1 MELNMASK
9 KKKKTRAKTSTKST
23 AARPVLNS
31 KFANDFEKEILRGT
45 NRMYKWPKIPGGPP
59 VSDNDTYQGIGDTV
73 MVLGLA
79 AGGPVPSKTGAAF
92 RDQVI
97 DFVNTHPWPQGAGLP
112 APYRKPAMVGA
123 VRLSIISDIV
133 HRMLVAVNEG
143 GGGPGDPLPPH
154 RL

>member
-1 MELNMASK
+1 MASK
-9 KKKKTRAKTSTKST
+9 KKKKTRAKTSTKSQS
-23 AARPVLNS
+23 ARPVLNS

-45 NRMYKWPKIPGGPP
+45 NRMYKWPRSPGDPP
-59 VSDNDTYQGIGDTV
+59 VSESDTFQAIADTV

-79 AGGPVPSKTGAAF
+79 AGGPVPSKNGAAF

-97 DFVNTHPWPQGAGLP
+97 DFANTHPWPQGAGLP
-112 APYRKPAMVGA
+112 APYRKPTMVRA
-123 VRLSIISDIV
+123 VRLSIIGDIV

-143 GGGPGDPLPPH
+143 GGGPGDPIPPH

>member
-1 MELNMASK
+1 MASK
-9 KKKKTRAKTSTKST
+9 KKKKTRAKTSTKSK
-23 AARPVLNS
+23 AAKPVLNS
-31 KFANDFEKEILRGT
+31 KFANDFETEILRGA

-59 VSDNDTYQGIGDTV
+59 VSDTDTFQAIADTV

-97 DFVNTHPWPQGAGLP
+97 DFVNAHPWPQGTGLP
-112 APYRKPAMVGA
+112 APYRKPTMVRA

-133 HRMLVAVNEG
+133 HRMLVAINEG
-143 GGGPGDPLPPH
+143 GSGSGDPLPPH